1 MTIEERDRLLEK
13 HGLMT
18 LFKETELKKEKAT
31 EQYDCK
37 KQKNNI
43 QPKANTI
50 V

>member
-1 MTIEERDRLLEK
+1 MTKEERDRLLEK

-31 EQYDCK
+31 EQYEK
-37 KQKNNI
+37 TKNNI
-43 QPKANTI
+43 QPRATNI